1 MKGNFRIS
9 PLKLRVLNL
18 NKKKK
23 LTLGRFT
30 SSFKTLFNSYFK
42 HKTNKLYINIYN
54 LEITPKLLHKK
65 LYFRLKNAYN
75 KSIN

>member
-30 SSFKTLFNSYFK
+30 SSFKTLFNPYVK

-54 LEITPKLLHKK
+54 LEITPELLNKK
-65 LYFRLKNAYN
+65 LYFRLKNAYA